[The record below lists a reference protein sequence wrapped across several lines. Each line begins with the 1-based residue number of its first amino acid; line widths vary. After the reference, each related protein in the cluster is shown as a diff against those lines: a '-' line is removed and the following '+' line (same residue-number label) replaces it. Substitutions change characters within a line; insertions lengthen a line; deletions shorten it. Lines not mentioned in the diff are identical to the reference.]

1 VFYYPVELDL
11 KAKFDITQDWNVLST
26 SLDKQKPE
34 AITTQKPDKE
44 KSIKNRNAER
54 ERQMNRNKNND

>member
-1 VFYYPVELDL
+1 
-11 KAKFDITQDWNVLST
+11 
-26 SLDKQKPE
+26 LDKQKPE